1 MNITPI
7 RRSLLAAAL
16 LAASTFTVPA
26 IGGVDQPDDKMP
38 ATDRSSPTYD
48 TDGSSRTSDADGSSR
63 TYDTDGDGTRRSV
76 GQTVNDQVLETR
88 VKSALIDSDS
98 VKARNIEVEVR
109 NGVVSLSG
117 TVDSKSEAS
126 TAASV
131 ARNVEGVKSVDS
143 KLTAQDGTR

>member
-48 TDGSSRTSDADGSSR
+48 TDGSSR

>member
-48 TDGSSRTSDADGSSR
+48 TDGSSR

-126 TAASV
+126 TAVSV

>member
-1 MNITPI
+1 MNITHF

-16 LAASTFTVPA
+16 LAASSLTVPA
-26 IGGVDQPDDKMP
+26 IGGVAQADDKMP
-38 ATDRSSPTYD
+38 ATDR
-48 TDGSSRTSDADGSSR
+48 SSR

-88 VKSALIDSDS
+88 VKTALIDSDS

-126 TAASV
+126 TAVGV
-131 ARNVEGVKSVDS
+131 ARSVDGVKSVDS
-143 KLTAQDGTR
+143 KLTAQEGTR

>member
-16 LAASTFTVPA
+16 LAASSLTVPA
-26 IGGVDQPDDKMP
+26 IGGVAQADDKMP

-48 TDGSSRTSDADGSSR
+48 TDGSSRTSDADSSSR

-76 GQTVNDQVLETR
+76 GQTVSDQALETR
-88 VKSALIDSDS
+88 VKTALIDADS

-126 TAASV
+126 TAVSV